1 MLHRRRET
9 TWLWLIVIVGA
20 LVRLYHLDF
29 QSLWLDEGWQYAI
42 ASAQSMRGVFDRAL
56 EPEAAHPPLSYLI
69 NHLFLQV
76 QDSDF
81 FLRLPSVLFGIG
93 SLPLCYLFARR
104 FAPPPAAVLAV
115 LVFALSPLHI
125 WYSQEARMYAQL
137 IFLSLL
143 STIFLFNALEDA
155 HAKWWVWYT
164 LTVTAG
170 LYTHIFMAWS
180 IIAQGLWTVLYY
192 RDHLLSYSISMAVVS
207 TFFLVPLGPFLL
219 EGYKTFRQP
228 SGGAG
233 FSWGSLPYTF
243 FAYAAGFSL
252 GPNLLELHEDRSL
265 SFIVQF
271 LPSML
276 TVGTVFGA
284 LFISGIRSS
293 YKYVDI
299 KYIHLCLLSF
309 CIPLMGTLIFS
320 LGPRF
325 TFNVRYTVIAFP
337 YFCIFI
343 GIALFCLYSIRKLTF
358 MASLLAIFMI
368 LSLSLHNYFS
378 NTWYSKED
386 IRSAV
391 KFFQKVS
398 KDEKILSYN
407 EKYTVER
414 YLSESEKFQ
423 HLSIQNTSNVI
434 EYIHKFFSVHDIS
447 YVYLVLARDWN
458 KIIEKEIYSAFLVY
472 EKQEFNGVKILKIY
486 ER

>member
-9 TWLWLIVIVGA
+9 TWLWLIVLVGA

-29 QSLWLDEGWQYAI
+29 QSLWLDEGWQYSI
-42 ASAQSMRGVFDRAL
+42 ASAQSLRGVFDRAL
-56 EPEAAHPPLSYLI
+56 EPAAAHPPLSYLI

-93 SLPLCYLFARR
+93 SLPLCYLLARR

-143 STIFLFNALEDA
+143 STIFLLNALEYA
-155 HAKWWVWYT
+155 HTKWWVWYT

-170 LYTHIFMAWS
+170 MYTHIFMALS
-180 IIAQGLWTVLYY
+180 IIAQGLWIVLYY
-192 RDHLLSYSISMAVVS
+192 REHLLSYSISMAAVS
-207 TFFLVPLGPFLL
+207 TLFFVPLGPFLL
-219 EGYKTFRQP
+219 EGFKTFRQP

-252 GPNLLELHEDRSL
+252 GPNTLELHEDRSL

-276 TVGTVFGA
+276 AVGTIFGT
-284 LFISGIRSS
+284 LFISGILSS
-293 YKYVDI
+293 YKYVAI
-299 KYIHLCLLSF
+299 KYRTLCLLSF
-309 CIPLMGTLIFS
+309 CIPLLGTLIFS

-325 TFNVRYTVIAFP
+325 TFNVRYTVVAFP

-343 GIALFCLYSIRKLTF
+343 GIALYCLYSRKKLTF
-358 MASLLAIFMI
+358 VVSLFAICAILF
-368 LSLSLHNYFS
+368 LSLYNYFS

-391 KFFQKVS
+391 KLFQEIS
-398 KDEKILSYN
+398 KDEIILSCNDGYA
-407 EKYTVER
+407 VDR
-414 YLSESEKFQ
+414 YLSGKERSLHFP
-423 HLSIQNTSNVI
+423 IQNTLNVV
-434 EYIHKFFSVHDIS
+434 EDIHRLFSVHDIYS
-447 YVYLVLARDWN
+447 AYLVLARDWN
-458 KIIEKEIYSAFLVY
+458 KVIEKEIYTAFSVS

-486 ER
+486 QR